1 MTIQK
6 GICAECGKE
15 YEYEYNP
22 QFPRKYCHEC
32 SAAKK
37 ASFEGVQPVNAPVV
51 KVPQAMDA
59 HGNNIPNAPVVKPNN
74 HTTMYVS
81 YAKDIFVA
89 LSASKEFIENYDKI
103 NNGVTPTKDIMHEA
117 IELVKQAKEAFE

>member
-37 ASFEGVQPVNAPVV
+37 ASFTAGDVPKQQTNTAQPVNAP
-51 KVPQAMDA
+51 
-59 HGNNIPNAPVVKPNN
+59 IVKPGEVKKNGRN
-74 HTTMYVS
+74 PYD
-81 YAKDIFVA
+81 KDPVGLAVDVFCA
-89 LSASKEFIENYDKI
+89 MMDKPASKEIGQDLMVECMEK
-103 NNGVTPTKDIMHEA
+103 A

>member
-37 ASFEGVQPVNAPVV
+37 ASFEGTGTSGGGAGTTIVPVNAPVV

-74 HTTMYVS
+74 HTKNDTT
-81 YAKDIFVA
+81 
-89 LSASKEFIENYDKI
+89 L
-103 NNGVTPTKDIMHEA
+103 
-117 IELVKQAKEAFE
+117 